1 VTYHEARCT
10 ICRHPERG
18 AIEEEFTHWMSPW
31 SIADEYDVDRRAI
44 YRHAHAMNLFPI
56 RDRNLRFALG
66 HIIDGAERVAHVPAS
81 AIIQSVRAFTRINPE
96 GQWVDPPAHVIVSS
110 GSRPPEPGSPDS
122 KPSPGRLTSGKT
134 PKISP
139 EPNPA
144 HSTLSDEQNTPQLI
158 ENNHRDHPPL
168 DTLVSSRQ
176 ASIPPSQYTPVSTPK
191 SPSHSQS
198 VSVAPEL
205 PPEHLQIT
213 DDHSPLATRAFR
225 AYHSVI
231 MRKSRNRLPFLLL
244 FVFTCAL
251 LMAQLAAIGRRHSAQ
266 AAAMRAARRDST
278 YDVTLGRGYRFDR
291 GGWTYVHLEGAPHDI
306 GVQHGYLMA
315 PEIADFYG
323 VVRLEMTHNTSR
335 SWDFFRRAGREMLW
349 PKIDAEYQEEL
360 QGITDGLTQH
370 GLKLDL
376 WDVVAMNAF
385 AELPDYYVP
394 WLNEQTKAQTKAAQA
409 ADRPVYGHCSAFVA
423 TGSWT
428 KDHRIVMAHNNWTTY
443 VEGARW
449 KMVFDIVPR
458 AGYRVLMDGLPGIIT
473 SDDDFAVNSGGLMV
487 TETTIARFH
496 GWDPS
501 GKPEFF
507 RSRKAMQYAGSI
519 DDFEKIM
526 LDGNNGGYANDWL
539 LGDRKTGEIA
549 RLELGLRHTKLWR
562 TTDGYFAGSNFPSD
576 PDVIKDDTT
585 FNPNNPS
592 SSPNARHAR
601 WDQLLNENK
610 GKIDTSM
617 AEIFLGDHY
626 DTFTKTTGPNLRT
639 LCGHGESSSEGEPA
653 WDVKPYDPSGAV
665 QGKVIDTRMAE
676 AMTFVA
682 RIGHPCGT
690 DFDAAKFLN
699 AHHEYSWESPILEDM
714 DSAPWTQ
721 FRIGEHASPLP
732 AEPAA
737 AAEK

>member
-1 VTYHEARCT
+1 LL
-10 ICRHPERG
+10 IFG
-18 AIEEEFTHWMSPW
+18 A
-31 SIADEYDVDRRAI
+31 A
-44 YRHAHAMNLFPI
+44 
-56 RDRNLRFALG
+56 
-66 HIIDGAERVAHVPAS
+66 
-81 AIIQSVRAFTRINPE
+81 
-96 GQWVDPPAHVIVSS
+96 
-110 GSRPPEPGSPDS
+110 
-122 KPSPGRLTSGKT
+122 
-134 PKISP
+134 
-139 EPNPA
+139 
-144 HSTLSDEQNTPQLI
+144 
-158 ENNHRDHPPL
+158 
-168 DTLVSSRQ
+168 
-176 ASIPPSQYTPVSTPK
+176 
-191 SPSHSQS
+191 
-198 VSVAPEL
+198 
-205 PPEHLQIT
+205 
-213 DDHSPLATRAFR
+213 
-225 AYHSVI
+225 
-231 MRKSRNRLPFLLL
+231 LLL
-244 FVFTCAL
+244 
-251 LMAQLAAIGRRHSAQ
+251 AQLAALGQRHSAR
-266 AAAMRAARRDST
+266 AAAPRVARPDST

-306 GVQHGYLMA
+306 GLQHGYLMA

-349 PKIDAEYQEEL
+349 PKIDAEYQQEL
-360 QGITDGLTQH
+360 QGITDGLNQH

-376 WDVVAMNAF
+376 WDVVAMNGF

-394 WLNEQTKAQTKAAQA
+394 WLNEQTKAAH
-409 ADRPVYGHCSAFVA
+409 ADVRPVYGHCSAFVA

-449 KMVFDIVPR
+449 RMVFDIVPR
-458 AGYRVLMDGLPGIIT
+458 TGFRVLMDGLPGIIT

-519 DDFEKIM
+519 DDFQKIM

-549 RLELGLRHTKLWR
+549 RLELGLKHTRLWR

-585 FNPNNPS
+585 FNPDTPS
-592 SSPNARHAR
+592 SSPNARHVR

-610 GKIDTSM
+610 GKIDTGM

-626 DTFTKTTGPNLRT
+626 DAFTKTTGPNLRT

-690 DFDAAKFLN
+690 DFDAAKFLS
-699 AHHEYSWESPILEDM
+699 AHHEYSWQAPILEDM
-714 DSAPWTQ
+714 DAAPWTQ
-721 FRIGEHASPLP
+721 FRIGEHAAP
-732 AEPAA
+732 ATAA
-737 AAEK
+737 AK